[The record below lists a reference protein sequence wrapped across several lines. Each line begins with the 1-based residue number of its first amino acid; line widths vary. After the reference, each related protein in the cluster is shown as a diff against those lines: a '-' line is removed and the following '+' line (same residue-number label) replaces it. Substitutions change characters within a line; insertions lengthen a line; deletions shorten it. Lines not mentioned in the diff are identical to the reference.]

1 MTYEETWDEEFDV
14 PLGDTFQSGRHVI
27 DASSIQELLNK
38 AQYYNETGLK
48 NNLENQAFW
57 HCGVKGI
64 DKATGTARIFIR
76 KSRVLMMP
84 VGSLADYPIQKVVEP
99 VDDRVTLAR
108 LNITYSQLLNSAAQ
122 RFRVQPRLGNA
133 ADYPNAPELIDQL
146 INKIPGLDGDGAVI
160 RDRYTQYGQ
169 NITLNDY
176 GKTTELNAAYYH
188 RFYSAS
194 ALDASNRSNARRG
207 YNDPTL
213 FVAANTRKEVVPIT
227 VGTETKRFSR
237 MTPLEL
243 VILTPLHNWNPYD
256 IPLAPYSAGL
266 GGTQANPL
274 NGYAEALGYYRTPG
288 DLFVNTTTNAG
299 DAADTVR
306 PGVWVKCGDGVARK
320 HVASGV
326 HIILPTMPNVG
337 AFRCR
342 YPIPYLHQE
351 GSYAHAYSEAL
362 LRDLDAWA
370 AVAINGVTESLKHEK
385 RLLDLEKVVGA

>member
-1 MTYEETWDEEFDV
+1 
-14 PLGDTFQSGRHVI
+14 
-27 DASSIQELLNK
+27 
-38 AQYYNETGLK
+38 
-48 NNLENQAFW
+48 
-57 HCGVKGI
+57 
-64 DKATGTARIFIR
+64 
-76 KSRVLMMP
+76 
-84 VGSLADYPIQKVVEP
+84 
-99 VDDRVTLAR
+99 
-108 LNITYSQLLNSAAQ
+108 
-122 RFRVQPRLGNA
+122 
-133 ADYPNAPELIDQL
+133 
-146 INKIPGLDGDGAVI
+146 
-160 RDRYTQYGQ
+160 
-169 NITLNDY
+169 
-176 GKTTELNAAYYH
+176 
-188 RFYSAS
+188 
-194 ALDASNRSNARRG
+194 
-207 YNDPTL
+207 
-213 FVAANTRKEVVPIT
+213 
-227 VGTETKRFSR
+227 